1 MKLYIHGS
9 GCISP
14 QQSWGEARFL
24 STPISFNSN
33 RLTCVEPDY
42 SEFVDVKAIRRMSRI
57 IKMGI
62 ASSTMALT
70 QAKIKTPDAIITGTG
85 YGCLDDTGTFLSKMI
100 ENKEQALNPTPFIQS
115 THNTIGSQIAL
126 LLQCQGYNQTY
137 TQGSF
142 SFENALLDAFIQVS
156 ESPDKKILVG
166 AIDEITSTSHAIQE
180 RFGIFRDRV
189 ESSLDLLKTS
199 QKGTVNGEGSSFFV
213 VSGSAIKGGVC
224 VEGVSTLYK
233 PSTKDIIS
241 KTSELLRN
249 AGLGF
254 SDIDLLLIGQ
264 SGDAEHD
271 QSLDEVCKLF
281 TTSSIGVFKHLCG
294 EFPVAS
300 SFAVWLASE
309 IIRHQV
315 LPKVIIE
322 SDKGRSLNRILIY
335 NQYFGSHHSMILLSK
350 C

>member
-14 QQSWGEARFL
+14 QQSWGRDDAL
-24 STPISFNSN
+24 LPHAISYNSN
-33 RLTCVEPDY
+33 RLTCLEPDY
-42 SEFVDVKAIRRMSRI
+42 SQFIDVKAIRRMSRI
-57 IKMGI
+57 IKMGM
-62 ASSTMALT
+62 ASSSMALT
-70 QAKIKTPDAIITGTG
+70 QAKIKTPDVIITGTG
-85 YGCLDDTGTFLSKMI
+85 YGCLEDTGTFLSKMI

-142 SFENALLDAFIQVS
+142 SFENALLDAFIQAS
-156 ESPDKKILVG
+156 ESPGKKILVG
-166 AIDEITSTSHAIQE
+166 GIDEITSTSHAIQQ
-180 RFGIFRDRV
+180 RFGVFRDGV
-189 ESSLDLLKTS
+189 ESSIDLLKAAKT
-199 QKGTVNGEGSSFFV
+199 GTVNGEGSSFFV
-213 VSGSAIKGGVC
+213 VSGINTGVC
-224 VEGVSTLYK
+224 VDGVNTLYK
-233 PSTKDIIS
+233 PSLQELIA
-241 KTSELLRN
+241 KTSEFLAN
-249 AGLGF
+249 AQCGF
-254 SDIDLLLIGQ
+254 SDIDLLLLGK
-264 SGDAEHD
+264 SGDAGHD
-271 QSLDEVCKLF
+271 KSLVEVSELF

-300 SFAVWLASE
+300 SFAVWLGSE
-309 IIRHQV
+309 MIKHQA
-315 LPKVIIE
+315 LPELVIE